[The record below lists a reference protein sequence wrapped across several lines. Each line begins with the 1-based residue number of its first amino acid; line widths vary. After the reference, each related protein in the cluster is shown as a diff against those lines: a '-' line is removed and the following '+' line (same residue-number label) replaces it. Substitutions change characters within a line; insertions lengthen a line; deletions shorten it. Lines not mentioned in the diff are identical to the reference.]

1 MMIKSLAAG
10 LLSIAALA
18 TPAMAQ
24 VVTRDP
30 GVMRHHNARTAYV
43 RGDVGARY
51 MPAAGYYYGGQGY
64 AGPRVGAFAT
74 APWSDGPYASYG
86 AGVTPAPSY
95 YYGARS
101 YAPGPHVGAFA
112 TAPWADDASYGYGYA
127 PY

>member
-51 MPAAGYYYGGQGY
+51 MPAAGYYYG
-64 AGPRVGAFAT
+64 
-74 APWSDGPYASYG
+74 
-86 AGVTPAPSY
+86 
-95 YYGARS
+95 ARS